1 MLERTISYKKMNE
14 VIRNLLERRTIR
26 HYKEKQIAEEE
37 LQWILQAGLYA
48 STAGGRQLPVMLVC
62 QDKEINEQLGR
73 INRAAF
79 GQANSDGIHFVSQAQ
94 KSIADDDAIR
104 SGFYGAPTVVT
115 LFAPSSWLYGVND
128 CTSVAVNMTLAAW
141 SLGIGSCYVSRAEET
156 FASELGRKLMREA
169 GIEEHYRAHVCLCLG
184 YPDGEMGIA
193 KPRKEGRIKFV
204 R

>member
-1 MLERTISYKKMNE
+1 MNE

-26 HYKEKQIAEEE
+26 HYKDEQIREDE
-37 LQWILQAGLYA
+37 LQLILQAGLYA

-62 QDKEINEQLGR
+62 QDKETNEKLGR
-73 INRAAF
+73 INRTAF
-79 GQANSDGIHFVSQAQ
+79 GRANSDGIHFVSQAQ
-94 KSIADDDAIR
+94 KSIADDDSIK

-115 LFAPSSWLYGVND
+115 LFAPSDWLYGVND

-156 FASELGRKLMREA
+156 FASEPGRKLMQEA
-169 GIEEHYRAHVCLCLG
+169 GIDERYTARVCLCLG
-184 YPDGEMGIA
+184 YPEGDTGTA
-193 KPRKEGRIKFV
+193 RPRKDGRIKFV